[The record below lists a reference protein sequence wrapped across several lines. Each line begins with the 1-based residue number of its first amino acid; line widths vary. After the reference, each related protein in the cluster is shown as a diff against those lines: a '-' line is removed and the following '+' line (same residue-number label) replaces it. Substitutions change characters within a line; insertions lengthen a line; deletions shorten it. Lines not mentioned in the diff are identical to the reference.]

1 MDIQTLFTST
11 NQLVNELYY
20 ELLRKNS
27 LRTNYHI
34 VYYLIP
40 SDEIE
45 RTEIVKTENNNI
57 FCISLVHQLDE
68 NQYEDFSYTHFY
80 NPYDGIIDT
89 IFTQLGLLTR
99 LIHQNNA
106 YYFENDYQQLMR
118 KFNCVQYDNMNFDW
132 QDEELDDTGTMW

>member
-11 NQLVNELYY
+11 NKLVDELYY

-27 LRTNYHI
+27 LRINYHI

-40 SDEIE
+40 SDDIE

-57 FCISLVHQLDE
+57 FCISLVYQLDE

-80 NPYDGIIDT
+80 NPYDEIIDT

-118 KFNCVQYDNMNFDW
+118 KFNCVQYDDINFDW

>member
-11 NQLVNELYY
+11 NQLVNKLYY

-40 SDEIE
+40 SDDIE

-80 NPYDGIIDT
+80 NPYDEIIDT

>member
-11 NQLVNELYY
+11 NQLVDELYY

-27 LRTNYHI
+27 LRINYHI

-40 SDEIE
+40 SDDIE

-80 NPYDGIIDT
+80 NPYDEIIDT

>member
-11 NQLVNELYY
+11 NQLVEELYY

-27 LRTNYHI
+27 LRINYHI

-40 SDEIE
+40 SDDIE

-80 NPYDGIIDT
+80 NPYDEIIDT